1 MLTGIIERIA
11 TVRMLVLLVLLAALF
26 PAVLFPAAGI
36 GEGRPL
42 DLYFSYSPDQ
52 VYRYLDGLGPKG
64 RMAYTRMELTTD
76 LLFPVVYSLALMVAL
91 VIVARRI
98 CPATSWLQQLR
109 FFPMLIVIAD
119 WGENLSLARVIHAYP
134 DQPDALVTTASL
146 FTSLK
151 WVSLALAVIALVV
164 LGALTVASHYGARSA
179 RH

>member
-1 MLTGIIERIA
+1 MR
-11 TVRMLVLLVLLAALF
+11 VLVLLMLLAALF

-52 VYRYLDGLGPKG
+52 VYRYLGELGAKG
-64 RMAYTRMELTTD
+64 RMAYARMELTWD

-91 VIVARRI
+91 VIAAHSI
-98 CPATSWLQQLR
+98 LPAASRLQYLR
-109 FFPMLIVIAD
+109 FFPALAVFAD